1 MWGQFSW
8 KKSLLVPWKILGVFV
23 DTLTADEN
31 YSLLNRDNLK
41 HHIQMQLSQKQ
52 NTFSNFFFHFQN
64 LNGILNISK
73 KEITLLAD
81 VFLNLRTPKTW
92 LDKCLKTP
100 VSDDPLTNNVVNAPK
115 HC

>member
-73 KEITLLAD
+73 KRDNPFSRCIFE
-81 VFLNLRTPKTW
+81 
-92 LDKCLKTP
+92 
-100 VSDDPLTNNVVNAPK
+100 LTDSENVVR
-115 HC
+115 